1 MSAKRRSRLSL
12 RAREAINGHLF
23 TLPFVIG
30 FIMMFLYPFIQS
42 ILFSFSKLEISSQG
56 YTLTWIGLENYYN
69 ALFVNAEYPQLLVE
83 TALQMLRNVPLI
95 LVFSFFASILLN
107 QQFKGRLFARVV
119 FFLPVILSADI
130 ILRMESADYISAFLD
145 SALAEEAAAQGTLG
159 TIFSRGQLVSLL
171 MYLKLPQG
179 LVTYIVTGS
188 EQVANIIRSSG
199 VQILIFLAGLQSI
212 SPSLFEVAKIEGATG
227 WECFWMITFP
237 MLSPLIVTNIVY
249 SIIDFFTVPS
259 TRWLT
264 LLKTT
269 CSAELVRGCN
279 GNELAVF
286 RLYRAV
292 PAVDCRADFP
302 QSRVHGLRQG
312 RIVL

>member
-1 MSAKRRSRLSL
+1 MSRKRRSRLSL
-12 RAREAINGHLF
+12 RTREAINGHLF

-30 FIMMFLYPFIQS
+30 FILMFLFPFIQS
-42 ILFSFSKLEISSQG
+42 MMFSFSKLEISSQG
-56 YTLTWIGLENYYN
+56 YTLTWTGLENYHN
-69 ALFVNAEYPQLLVE
+69 ALFINAEYPRLLLE
-83 TALQMLRNVPLI
+83 TAVQMLRDVPLI

-145 SALAEEAAAQGTLG
+145 ASLAEEAAAQGTLG

-171 MYLKLPQG
+171 MYMKLPQQ

-188 EQVANIIRSSG
+188 EQIATIIRSSG

-249 SIIDFFTVPS
+249 SIIDFFTIPS
-259 TRWLT
+259 NPLVDFIESNMFGGAGYGVAMAMSWLYFVFIALF
-264 LLKTT
+264 LLLT
-269 CSAELVRGCN
+269 AGLI
-279 GNELAVF
+279 
-286 RLYRAV
+286 
-292 PAVDCRADFP
+292 
-302 QSRVHGLRQG
+302 SRRV
-312 RIVL
+312 VYME

>member
-1 MSAKRRSRLSL
+1 MSRKRRSRLSL
-12 RAREAINGHLF
+12 RTREAINGHLF

-30 FIMMFLYPFIQS
+30 FILMFLFPFIQS
-42 ILFSFSKLEISSQG
+42 MMFSLSKLEISSQG
-56 YTLTWIGLENYYN
+56 YTLTWTGLENYHN
-69 ALFVNAEYPQLLVE
+69 ALFINAEYPRLLLE
-83 TALQMLRNVPLI
+83 TAVQMLRDVPLI

-145 SALAEEAAAQGTLG
+145 ASLAEEAAAQGTLG

-171 MYLKLPQG
+171 MYMKLPQQ

-188 EQVANIIRSSG
+188 EQIATIIRSSG

-249 SIIDFFTVPS
+249 SIIDFFTIPS
-259 TRWLT
+259 NPLVDFIESNMFGGAGYGVAMAMSWLYFVFIALF
-264 LLKTT
+264 LLLT
-269 CSAELVRGCN
+269 AGLI
-279 GNELAVF
+279 
-286 RLYRAV
+286 
-292 PAVDCRADFP
+292 
-302 QSRVHGLRQG
+302 SRRV
-312 RIVL
+312 VYME

>member
-1 MSAKRRSRLSL
+1 MSRKRRSRLSL
-12 RAREAINGHLF
+12 RTREAINGHLF

-30 FIMMFLYPFIQS
+30 FILMFLFPFIQS
-42 ILFSFSKLEISSQG
+42 MMFSLSKLEISSQG
-56 YTLTWIGLENYYN
+56 YTLTWTGLDNYHN
-69 ALFVNAEYPQLLVE
+69 ALFINAEYPRLLLE
-83 TALQMLRNVPLI
+83 TAVQMLRDVPLI

-145 SALAEEAAAQGTLG
+145 ASLAEEAASQGTLG

-171 MYLKLPQG
+171 MYMKLPQQ

-188 EQVANIIRSSG
+188 EQIATIIRSSG

-249 SIIDFFTVPS
+249 SIIDFFTIPS
-259 TRWLT
+259 NPLVDFIESNMFGGAGYGVAMAMSWLYFVFIALF
-264 LLKTT
+264 LLLT
-269 CSAELVRGCN
+269 AGLI
-279 GNELAVF
+279 
-286 RLYRAV
+286 
-292 PAVDCRADFP
+292 
-302 QSRVHGLRQG
+302 SRRV
-312 RIVL
+312 VYME

>member
-1 MSAKRRSRLSL
+1 V
-12 RAREAINGHLF
+12 INGHLF

-30 FIMMFLYPFIQS
+30 FILMFLYPFIQS

-56 YTLTWIGLENYYN
+56 YKLSFVGFENYYN
-69 ALFVNAEYPQLLVE
+69 ALFINAEYPRLLAE
-83 TALQMLRNVPLI
+83 TAVQMLRNVPLI

-188 EQVANIIRSSG
+188 EQIATIIRSSG

-249 SIIDFFTVPS
+249 SIIDFFTIPS
-259 TRWLT
+259 NPLVDFIETNMFGGAGYGVAMAMSWLYFAFIALF
-264 LLKTT
+264 LLVT
-269 CSAELVRGCN
+269 AGLI
-279 GNELAVF
+279 
-286 RLYRAV
+286 
-292 PAVDCRADFP
+292 
-302 QSRVHGLRQG
+302 SRRV
-312 RIVL
+312 VYMD

>member
-1 MSAKRRSRLSL
+1 MSRKRRSRLSL
-12 RAREAINGHLF
+12 RTREAINGHLF

-30 FIMMFLYPFIQS
+30 FILMFLFPFIQS
-42 ILFSFSKLEISSQG
+42 MMFSLSKLEISSQG
-56 YTLTWIGLENYYN
+56 YTLTWTGLENYHN
-69 ALFVNAEYPQLLVE
+69 ALFINAEYPRLLLE
-83 TALQMLRNVPLI
+83 TAVQMLRDVPLI

-145 SALAEEAAAQGTLG
+145 ASLAEEAAAQGTLG

-171 MYLKLPQG
+171 MYMKLPQQ

-188 EQVANIIRSSG
+188 EQIATIIRSSG

-237 MLSPLIVTNIVY
+237 MLSPLIVTNIFY
-249 SIIDFFTVPS
+249 SIIDFFTIPS
-259 TRWLT
+259 NPLVDFIESNMFGGAGYGVAMAMSWLYFVFIALF
-264 LLKTT
+264 LLLT
-269 CSAELVRGCN
+269 AGLI
-279 GNELAVF
+279 
-286 RLYRAV
+286 
-292 PAVDCRADFP
+292 
-302 QSRVHGLRQG
+302 SRRV
-312 RIVL
+312 VYME

>member
-1 MSAKRRSRLSL
+1 MSRKRRSRLSL
-12 RAREAINGHLF
+12 RTREAINGHLF

-30 FIMMFLYPFIQS
+30 FILMFLFPFIQS
-42 ILFSFSKLEISSQG
+42 MMFSLSKLEISSQG
-56 YTLTWIGLENYYN
+56 YTLTWTGLENYHN
-69 ALFVNAEYPQLLVE
+69 ALFINAEYPRLLLE
-83 TALQMLRNVPLI
+83 TAVQMLRDVPLI

-145 SALAEEAAAQGTLG
+145 ASLAEEAASQGTLG

-171 MYLKLPQG
+171 MYMKLPQQ

-188 EQVANIIRSSG
+188 EQIATIIRSSG

-249 SIIDFFTVPS
+249 SIIDFFTIPS
-259 TRWLT
+259 NPLVDFIESNMFGGAGYGVAMAMSWLYFVFIALF
-264 LLKTT
+264 LLLT
-269 CSAELVRGCN
+269 SGLI
-279 GNELAVF
+279 
-286 RLYRAV
+286 
-292 PAVDCRADFP
+292 
-302 QSRVHGLRQG
+302 SRRV
-312 RIVL
+312 VYME

>member
-1 MSAKRRSRLSL
+1 MSRKRRSRLSL
-12 RAREAINGHLF
+12 RTREAINGHLF

-30 FIMMFLYPFIQS
+30 FILMFLFPFIQS
-42 ILFSFSKLEISSQG
+42 MMFSLSKLEISSQG
-56 YTLTWIGLENYYN
+56 YTLTWTGLENYHN
-69 ALFVNAEYPQLLVE
+69 ALFINAEYPRLLLE
-83 TALQMLRNVPLI
+83 TAVQMLRDVPLI

-145 SALAEEAAAQGTLG
+145 ASLAEEAASQGTLG

-171 MYLKLPQG
+171 MYMKLPQQ

-188 EQVANIIRSSG
+188 EQIATIIRSSG

-249 SIIDFFTVPS
+249 SIIDFFTIPS
-259 TRWLT
+259 NPLVDFIESNMFGGAGYGVAMAMSWLYFVFIALF
-264 LLKTT
+264 LLLT
-269 CSAELVRGCN
+269 AGLI
-279 GNELAVF
+279 
-286 RLYRAV
+286 
-292 PAVDCRADFP
+292 
-302 QSRVHGLRQG
+302 SRRV
-312 RIVL
+312 VYME